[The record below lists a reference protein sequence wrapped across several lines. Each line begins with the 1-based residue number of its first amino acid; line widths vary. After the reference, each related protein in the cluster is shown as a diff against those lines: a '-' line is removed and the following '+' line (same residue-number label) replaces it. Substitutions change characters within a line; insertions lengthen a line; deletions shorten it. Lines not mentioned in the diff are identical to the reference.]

1 MNILVMSDLHLEY
14 DEDFYVQAPEETDAV
29 ILAGDIAEGD
39 AGIRWAKETFPD
51 LPVFYVPG
59 NHEFYGGE
67 VAEIARAM
75 REAAAQSNVVLLEK
89 ATAELHGLRLLG
101 TTLWTGFDLFA
112 GEDEEELAWAKADA
126 RRYVPDFDGRI
137 RCFADG
143 YSVALTPDITQF
155 WHRKARAWLAEQLAV
170 PFAGKTLVITHHA
183 PSPISVPEA
192 YSRHPATPAWASPL
206 DALVEKAD
214 VWVHGHMH
222 SRCDY
227 EIGACRVLCNPRG
240 YKGEVKNFNSSY
252 LLKV

>member
-1 MNILVMSDLHLEY
+1 MNFLVISDLHLEY
-14 DEDFYVQAPEETDAV
+14 EELLLQAPADADAV

-39 AGIRWAKETFPD
+39 AGILWARETFPD
-51 LPVFYVPG
+51 LPVYYVAG

-67 VAEIARAM
+67 VGEVALAM
-75 REAAAQSNVVLLEK
+75 RAAASGSNVQLLEK
-89 ATAELHGLRLLG
+89 TALELPGLRLLG

-112 GEDEEELAWAKADA
+112 GGDEEELAWAKADA

-143 YSVALTPDITQF
+143 YSVALTPDITQR
-155 WHRKARAWLAEQLAV
+155 WHQQAKVWLARQLAM

-192 YSRHPATPAWASPL
+192 YAQHPATPAWASPL
-206 DALVEKAD
+206 EALVEQAD

-222 SRCDY
+222 QHCAY
-227 EIGACRVLCNPRG
+227 ELGSCRIVCNPRG
-240 YKGEVKNFNSSY
+240 YQGEAKRFDPSY
-252 LLKV
+252 LLKI